1 MSKTRLARYSNTI
14 KVGSAAVLAVSA
26 AGAPQAV
33 AQSLEEVVVTA
44 SKMGAS
50 SVQDLA
56 NVVTVLGNDEL
67 ENRGAFEFTDF
78 AGSVPGLQFQDLGPG
93 DKEFIIRGVNSS
105 GPSTVGFY
113 FDEAVITG
121 SNAQDGG
128 GRNPDIKLIDI
139 ERIEVLNGPQG
150 TQYGA
155 NSMSGLI
162 RYMPAKPNFDGVSGE
177 IAADFSDTREGG
189 DNQVYS
195 GVLNVPLIDNVLAA
209 RAVAWRV
216 DNSGW
221 IDQSRAIGGP
231 YEDVNDEETNGG
243 RLMLRYT
250 PDDRLSIDLS
260 YLRQET
266 TAGGSSR
273 YTPKGVT
280 SFGSADAGFPPITAS
295 SHFENTDITRSP
307 WDDEMDLFSL
317 TASYRFDSGLLT
329 ATANQ
334 FNRDIHFNF
343 DSSPILFFFGVP
355 MPGITSQPQSRDIF
369 SGEIRFASTLDGPLQ
384 FLVGAF
390 MQREDTEFA
399 VNVVSVNE
407 NGLADPFVP
416 GSDNN
421 ALGPDGG
428 TTFFGRYVNGDL
440 EQNALFGEISYDIN
454 RDLELTLGARY
465 FDSTLESTEGT
476 LHDFGSAA
484 ALGPFSNS
492 DDEDKVTGK
501 VSLSYRPSDALNIYG
516 TVSQG
521 FRVGGLNQA
530 DISFTENVPGS
541 YGPDELINY
550 ELGVKSQLAGGRV
563 SLQGAVYQIIWED
576 MQVQS
581 LDVQSGIPFITNAGE
596 SEING
601 LEFNMNATLS
611 NALDLQFG
619 LTLVDAE
626 LTEDQPFVDEGEDRG
641 FAGDSIPNIPDVQGF
656 AALTYTTALSV
667 GELQLRGDV
676 TYRGDADTRF
686 DTASEFN
693 RELDAYA
700 LVNLRASLTLS
711 NDLELTL
718 YGKNVTDERAEFDA
732 IASVQDPLAVVG
744 SRPRTLGV
752 AIRKNF

>member
-1 MSKTRLARYSNTI
+1 MTIIKEPRHTTTRKL
-14 KVGSAAVLAVSA
+14 GSAAILAVS
-26 AGAPQAV
+26 V
-33 AQSLEEVVVTA
+33 ASATQSLAQGLEEVVVTA

-56 NVVTVLGNDEL
+56 NIVSVLGADEL
-67 ENRGAFEFTDF
+67 KTRGAFEFTEF

-128 GRNPDIKLIDI
+128 GRNPDIKLIDL

-162 RYMPAKPNFDGVSGE
+162 RYVPAKPNFDGLSGE
-177 IAADFSDTREGG
+177 IAIDLSDTDEGS
-189 DNQVYS
+189 DNQLYS
-195 GVLNVPLIDNVLAA
+195 GVINVPLIDNVLAA

-250 PDDRLSIDLS
+250 PTDRLSIDAS

-266 TAGGSSR
+266 EAGGSSR

-280 SFGSADAGFPPITAS
+280 SFGSVDAGFPPITAS
-295 SHFENTDITRSP
+295 SDYENTDITRSP

-355 MPGITSQPQSRDIF
+355 VPGITSQPQSREIF
-369 SGEIRFASTLDGPLQ
+369 SGEIRFASTFDGPLQ

-399 VNVVSVNE
+399 VNVVTVNE
-407 NGLADPFVP
+407 NGLADPFIP
-416 GSDNN
+416 GPNNN

-428 TTFFGRYVNGDL
+428 TTFFGRYVSGDL
-440 EQNALFGEISYDIN
+440 EQNAYFGEISYDIN
-454 RDLELTLGARY
+454 DDLELTVGGRY

-484 ALGPFSNS
+484 ALGPFSNK
-492 DDEDKVTGK
+492 DDEDKFTGK
-501 VSLSYRPSDALNIYG
+501 VSLSYRPTDTLNIYG

-530 DISFTENVPGS
+530 DISFTENVPPS
-541 YGPDELINY
+541 YGADELINY

-563 SLQGAVYQIIWED
+563 SLQGAIYQIVWED
-576 MQVQS
+576 MQVQT

-601 LEFNMNATLS
+601 LEFNVNATVTE
-611 NALDLQFG
+611 ALDLQFG

-641 FAGDSIPNIPDVQGF
+641 FVGDSIPNIPDVQGF
-656 AALTYTTALSV
+656 AALTYTTPLSM
-667 GELQLRGDV
+667 GELKLRGDV
-676 TYRGDADTRF
+676 TYRGEADTRF
-686 DTASEFN
+686 DTASQFN
-693 RELDAYA
+693 RELDAYS

-711 NDLELTL
+711 NDIELTV
-718 YGKNVTDERAEFDA
+718 YGKNVTNEQAEFDA

-744 SRPRTLGV
+744 SRPRTLGIG
-752 AIRKNF
+752 IRKNF

>member
-1 MSKTRLARYSNTI
+1 MKHMKKLS
-14 KVGSAAVLAVSA
+14 SAALMGLTGIATGSMA
-26 AGAPQAV
+26 QPGGAT
-33 AQSLEEVVVTA
+33 LEEVVVTA
-44 SKMGAS
+44 SKLGAS
-50 SVQDLA
+50 SVQNLP
-56 NVVTVLGNDEL
+56 NIVSVLGGDEL
-67 ENRGAFEFTDF
+67 QARGAFEFTDF

-93 DKEFIIRGVNSS
+93 DKEYIIRGVNSS
-105 GPSTVGFY
+105 GPATVGLY

-128 GRNPDIKLIDI
+128 GRNPDIKLIDMS
-139 ERIEVLNGPQG
+139 RIEVLNGPQG

-162 RYMPAKPNFDGVSGE
+162 RYVPERPNFDGVSGNVQ
-177 IAADFSDTREGG
+177 ADLSDTKGG
-189 DNQVYS
+189 SDNQLFS
-195 GVLNVPLIDNVLAA
+195 GVINVPLIDGVLAA
-209 RAVAWRV
+209 RAVGWRV

-231 YEDVNDEETNGG
+231 YEDINDEETTGG

-250 PDDRLSIDLS
+250 PNDRLTVDAT
-260 YLRQET
+260 YLHQET
-266 TAGGSSR
+266 EAGGSSR
-273 YTPKGVT
+273 YTPVGVT
-280 SFGSADAGFPPITAS
+280 TFGSADAGFPPITAS
-295 SHFENTDITRSP
+295 SDFENTDITRSP

-317 TASYRFDSGLLT
+317 TAAYRFDAGTLT

-334 FNRDIHFNF
+334 FERDILFNF

-355 MPGITSQPQSRDIF
+355 IPGVTVQPQSRDIF
-369 SGEIRFASTLDGPLQ
+369 SAEVRFASTLDGPLQ
-384 FLVGAF
+384 FLVGAYT
-390 MQREDTEFA
+390 QREDTDFA
-399 VNVVSVNE
+399 VNVVSVND
-407 NGLADPFVP
+407 NGYADPFEAGP
-416 GSDNN
+416 QNN
-421 ALGPDGG
+421 ALGPQGG
-428 TTFFGRYVNGDL
+428 TTFFGRFVTGEL
-440 EQNALFGEISYDIN
+440 EQNALFGEITYDIS
-454 RDLELTLGARY
+454 DQLEVTAGARY

-484 ALGPFSNS
+484 ALGPFDNK
-492 DDEDKVTGK
+492 DDESKLTGK
-501 VSLSYRPSDALNIYG
+501 LNLSYRPSEMLNIYA

-550 ELGVKSQLAGGRV
+550 ELGVKSQLAGGRA
-563 SLQGAVYQIIWED
+563 SLQAALFRIVWED

-601 LEFNMNATLS
+601 LEVN
-611 NALDLQFG
+611 LDARINDSLDFQLG
-619 LTLVDAE
+619 LTVIEAE

-641 FAGDSIPNIPDVQGF
+641 FDGDSIPNIPDVQGF
-656 AALTYTTALSV
+656 AALTYTTDLSL
-667 GELQLRGDV
+667 GELRLRGDV
-676 TYRGDADTRF
+676 TYRGEADTRF

-693 RELDAYA
+693 REMNAYS
-700 LVNLRASLTLS
+700 LVNLRASLRLS

-718 YGKNVTDERAEFDA
+718 YGKNVTDARAEFDA

-744 SRPRTLGV
+744 ARPRTLGF
-752 AIRKNF
+752 AIRKDF